1 MERHLDTPEYNCK
14 GCNRPDNADTEMVCC
29 DGCHEWE
36 HFSCAGVDDTVRN
49 RAYICKVC
57 KAKTTV
63 TEALKPLKPS
73 TSDNKSAHM
82 SQKSKS
88 GSKRGKKVPQ
98 SKSQSSVASSARVAL
113 LQEEMKIA
121 EEETLLKEQELKQ
134 QQQLKKREMEV
145 LRRQLD
151 EKKKIVAEEMRLQQ
165 LQISEEMEFNKNQH
179 MIRRQSIEMRREI
192 IRQIS
197 SGSSRSSSI
206 PDSREKVSSWL
217 NVHNDAGRS
226 MENTMRN
233 DTTKEEETPVSH
245 INRCSED
252 PATTS
257 TTSKQV
263 RTTQQ
268 PKATISINT
277 EGAGMN
283 TVPMYQDPS
292 QNKPSVVNSLQ
303 PPIISS
309 GVATAAQTHVPQCQT
324 TTRTVFPNHVNPG
337 LTNCPG
343 SSSWI
348 HPPQFE
354 IRNSN
359 NVPIASS
366 FPACIPENPM
376 SSQPTMA
383 FSQQHCPSM
392 LGPQLNQFQVA
403 SRQSMGRDLPIFT
416 GNPEEWPV
424 FIASFEQSTLACG
437 FSNAENLI
445 RLQRCLKGHAL
456 ESVRSRLLLPTSVPH
471 VIQTLRTLYG
481 RPELLIRVL
490 LEKVQQS
497 PAPKPGRLETL
508 VQFGLTVQN
517 LVDHLVGANQKD
529 HLSNPI
535 LMQQLVDKLPDHL
548 KLNWGIYKGNYQNAS
563 LATFGQFMTGVI
575 EAASAVNF
583 DLPWVEKQDWNEK
596 RKREKGVIHTHSTE
610 QVVPVDEA
618 SSTIINRKP
627 VKTCPLCGH
636 EGHRL
641 PDCNQFVTLN
651 CDQRWKVVQQKNL
664 CRTCLNNHGKWPCR
678 SWQGCSMDGCRQK
691 HHTLL
696 HSTTTTS
703 SNVSASHLSLSTSTH
718 SILRMIPV
726 VLRNNGRTKAIF
738 AFIDEGSSLTLLE
751 QSIAEHLGVVGTP
764 EPLTLQWTGNVKR
777 EERKS
782 HRVLLE
788 ISGKSN
794 TNRRETLHARTVT
807 HLRLPSQTVRYREL
821 SQRFPHLRGLPL
833 EDYELIQPK
842 LLIGLD
848 NLALGVP
855 LKIRQ
860 GNRNDPIAAKC
871 RLGWSIYGG
880 SPSHP
885 GQASI
890 LNFHVGVVSDP
901 DRELNEQLRDYFTL
915 ENTGTIS
922 LEKLE
927 SEDDKR
933 ARKILRETTKR
944 IAIGFETGLLWRTD
958 DPVVPNSYSMAYRRL
973 VSLERKLEKDPPLK
987 QRIHAMI
994 ADYEGKGYAHKAT
1007 SEELSLTNQNRVW
1020 YLPLGVVSNPKK
1032 PHKIRLIWDAAAKTE
1047 GVCFNS
1053 LLLKGPDLLT
1063 PLPQV
1068 LSQFRQFPVA
1078 VCGDIREMF
1087 HQIKIREPD
1096 RQSQRF
1102 LWRSTPIEPPTVYVM
1117 DVATFGSTCSPAS
1130 AQYVKNLNASE
1141 AAQQFPRAAAAITLN
1156 HYVDDYLAS
1165 FLSIKEAI
1173 AVINEVKQVHA
1184 MGGFEIRN
1192 FLSNKS
1198 EVLRGIGELENGVE
1212 KELDLVRGESSQSVL
1227 GMIWFPKT
1235 DEFAY
1240 TFSMRKDI
1248 LPILAKDHVPTKREV
1263 LKVVMSLFDP
1273 LGLLAFFLIHGK
1285 ILIQNTWL
1293 EGSGWDDPISNK
1305 LQKRWQWWTDLFPQL
1320 ELLRIPRCYFPA
1332 PFPINSHELE
1342 VHIFVDASELAY
1354 SCVAYFRLLTENNI
1368 IVALIS
1374 AKTKVAPIKSLS
1386 IPRLELKAAVLGT
1399 RLMESI
1405 KSQHTLPISR
1415 KVFWSDSSTVLAWIR
1430 SDHRRYNKFV
1440 SFRIGEILS
1449 SSEPNEWKWVPSKLN
1464 AADAATK
1471 WENGSEIKSD
1481 SRWFL
1486 GPSFLRLSEERWP
1499 KQKSVSITEEEL
1511 RPVHTHW
1518 EREPIID
1525 ITRFSQ
1531 WARLLRT
1538 MGYVLRFI
1546 HNLLHKKLN
1555 LPPESGVLT
1564 REEIRGAEEALWKIA
1579 QSDEFFEETK
1589 LLKETQGPPHAV
1601 HCVVAKSSPIY
1612 RAWPFLDDRGVLR
1625 MRGRIGAT
1633 KFASYEAKYPAI
1645 LPRKHPITFLI
1656 TDWYHRRF
1664 RHGNKESIVNE
1675 MRQRFEI
1682 SKLRTLVKKVMAR
1695 CVWCH
1700 VMKTKPKSPPM
1711 ASLPDARVS
1720 AFVRPF
1726 TFVGLDYFGP
1736 VFVRVGRNQAKR
1748 WVALFTCLT
1757 IRAVHLEVVHTLST
1771 ESCIMAVRRFVARRG
1786 SPAVFYTDNAT
1797 CFHGADKELQ
1807 SQVDIRNRALAST
1820 FTSSQTSWKFIP
1832 PAAPH
1837 MGGAWERLVRSVKI
1851 AVGTIIDA
1859 PRKPDDETLETVLYD
1874 AEAMINS
1881 RPLTYIPLED
1891 ADQEAL
1897 TPNHFLLGSS
1907 SGIKIEPVET
1917 GNRSI
1922 LRSSWKLAQHITDE
1936 FWRRWVK
1943 EYLPVITRRCKWFEE
1958 TKNIEVGDLVLVV
1971 NGTGRNQWIRGRVEQ
1986 VFSGRDGRVRQA
1998 MIRTATGVLRRP
2010 VVKLAILDVEKVS
2023 KPNQESTGDQDHYMG
2038 LRAGVCDGKKPDTDN
2053 TTAALSSE
2061 DSIPQRTLR
2070 QATKTKAKLE
2080 NKTSN

>member
-1 MERHLDTPEYNCK
+1 
-14 GCNRPDNADTEMVCC
+14 
-29 DGCHEWE
+29 
-36 HFSCAGVDDTVRN
+36 
-49 RAYICKVC
+49 
-57 KAKTTV
+57 
-63 TEALKPLKPS
+63 
-73 TSDNKSAHM
+73 
-82 SQKSKS
+82 
-88 GSKRGKKVPQ
+88 
-98 SKSQSSVASSARVAL
+98 
-113 LQEEMKIA
+113 
-121 EEETLLKEQELKQ
+121 
-134 QQQLKKREMEV
+134 
-145 LRRQLD
+145 
-151 EKKKIVAEEMRLQQ
+151 
-165 LQISEEMEFNKNQH
+165 
-179 MIRRQSIEMRREI
+179 
-192 IRQIS
+192 
-197 SGSSRSSSI
+197 
-206 PDSREKVSSWL
+206 
-217 NVHNDAGRS
+217 
-226 MENTMRN
+226 MRN
-233 DTTKEEETPVSH
+233 DTTKEEEIPVSH

-252 PATTS
+252 PATIS
-257 TTSKQV
+257 TMSKQV

-283 TVPMYQDPS
+283 TVPMYQGPS

-303 PPIISS
+303 PSIISS
-309 GVATAAQTHVPQCQT
+309 GVATVAQTHVPQCQT
-324 TTRTVFPNHVNPG
+324 TTRTVFPNHVNPSI
-337 LTNCPG
+337 TNCPG

-366 FPACIPENPM
+366 FPACIPENHM

-403 SRQSMGRDLPIFT
+403 SRQSMGRDLPTFT

-456 ESVRSRLLLPTSVPH
+456 ES
-471 VIQTLRTLYG
+471 TLRTLYG

-517 LVDHLVGANQKD
+517 LVDHLAGANQKD

-548 KLNWGIYKGNYQNAS
+548 KLNW
-563 LATFGQFMTGVI
+563 
-575 EAASAVNF
+575 
-583 DLPWVEKQDWNEK
+583 
-596 RKREKGVIHTHSTE
+596 
-610 QVVPVDEA
+610 
-618 SSTIINRKP
+618 
-627 VKTCPLCGH
+627 
-636 EGHRL
+636 
-641 PDCNQFVTLN
+641 
-651 CDQRWKVVQQKNL
+651 
-664 CRTCLNNHGKWPCR
+664 
-678 SWQGCSMDGCRQK
+678 
-691 HHTLL
+691 
-696 HSTTTTS
+696 
-703 SNVSASHLSLSTSTH
+703 
-718 SILRMIPV
+718 
-726 VLRNNGRTKAIF
+726 
-738 AFIDEGSSLTLLE
+738 
-751 QSIAEHLGVVGTP
+751 
-764 EPLTLQWTGNVKR
+764 
-777 EERKS
+777 
-782 HRVLLE
+782 
-788 ISGKSN
+788 
-794 TNRRETLHARTVT
+794 
-807 HLRLPSQTVRYREL
+807 VRYREL

-880 SPSHP
+880 SSHP

-890 LNFHVGVVSDP
+890 LNFHVGAVSDP

-915 ENTGTIS
+915 ENTTGTIS

-1117 DVATFGSTCSPAS
+1117 DVATFGFTCSPAS

-1173 AVINEVKQVHA
+1173 AVVNEVKQVHA
-1184 MGGFEIRN
+1184 M
-1192 FLSNKS
+1192 
-1198 EVLRGIGELENGVE
+1198 
-1212 KELDLVRGESSQSVL
+1212 
-1227 GMIWFPKT
+1227 
-1235 DEFAY
+1235 
-1240 TFSMRKDI
+1240 DI

-1320 ELLRIPRCYFPA
+1320 ELLRIPLCYFPA

-1546 HNLLHKKLN
+1546 HNLLHKKLK

-1564 REEIRGAEEALWKIA
+1564 REEIRGAEEVLWKIA

-1589 LLKETQGPPHAV
+1589 LLKETQVPPHAV
-1601 HCVVAKSSPIY
+1601 HCVVTKSSPIY

-1633 KFASYEAKYPAI
+1633 KFASYEAKYQVI

-1720 AFVRPF
+1720 TFVRPF

-1771 ESCIMAVRRFVARRG
+1771 ESCIMAVKRFVARRG

-1797 CFHGADKELQ
+1797 CFHCADKELQ

-1958 TKNIEVGDLVLVV
+1958 TKNIGVEDLVLVV

-2023 KPNQESTGDQDHYMG
+2023 KPNQESP
-2038 LRAGVCDGKKPDTDN
+2038 GVRTITWVYERGYVTAKNPIPITLQPLYPVKIRFRNALFDRPQKPKQN
-2053 TTAALSSE
+2053 
-2061 DSIPQRTLR
+2061 
-2070 QATKTKAKLE
+2070 
-2080 NKTSN
+2080 